1 MKNST
6 LETLVWRLI
15 YGGAL
20 LLMIGLWTRAGT
32 PALGQLLVLA
42 GLAVM
47 AGGVGAFWWR
57 SRRPDDSSPADRE
70 DR

>member
-20 LLMIGLWTRAGT
+20 LLMLGLWARAGAS
-32 PALGQLLVLA
+32 ALSQLLVLA
-42 GLAVM
+42 GLAAM

-57 SRRPDDSSPADRE
+57 SRRPDDSPSPDRE